1 MAAPVLLLADQTV
14 DTTEANVL
22 PLVLL
27 RAVIVLLLPK
37 LLVARTVLA
46 VQLLVADLDATITPA
61 KSQN

>member
-14 DTTEANVL
+14 ETLGANVL